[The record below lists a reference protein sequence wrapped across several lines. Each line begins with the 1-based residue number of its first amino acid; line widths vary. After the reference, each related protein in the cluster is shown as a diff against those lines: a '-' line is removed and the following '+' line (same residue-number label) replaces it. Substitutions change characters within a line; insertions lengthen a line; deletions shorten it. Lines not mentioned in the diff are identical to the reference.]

1 MERRSLTEPV
11 EPAAMDLMAYM
22 HALRRHW
29 LMALGIGL
37 LCMAVVSPAVWFG
50 IGARYTASA
59 YLRVAMQDKPIA
71 FATDSQGVV
80 DRDRFEIYKNTQQQM
95 VMSRFVLM
103 AALRKPEVARLSSVQ
118 QAQKETD
125 VVHWLEKYTSV
136 NFPGKAEIMEVS
148 VTRYDPSEAA
158 TLVRAV
164 VDAYMKDVVENE
176 RDQKRSRLNELDRAF
191 VEKETEI
198 RGKREDLKKLAETL
212 GTSDTE
218 TLNMKQK
225 LDLEV
230 LSLLPAGVGK
240 GAVRGAAS
248 AKRVGSATGA
258 AEEH

>member
-1 MERRSLTEPV
+1 MAHDELPLVGEQNGSSSVALLPANVIEQHPAEWNGASLTEPA

-59 YLRVAMQDKPIA
+59 FLRVAMQDKPIA

-95 VMSRFVLM
+95 VLSRFVLM

-125 VVHWLEKYTSV
+125 VVHWLEKYTRSI
-136 NFPGKAEIMEVS
+136 F
-148 VTRYDPSEAA
+148 
-158 TLVRAV
+158 RARR
-164 VDAYMKDVVENE
+164 KSW
-176 RDQKRSRLNELDRAF
+176 RSA
-191 VEKETEI
+191 
-198 RGKREDLKKLAETL
+198 
-212 GTSDTE
+212 
-218 TLNMKQK
+218 
-225 LDLEV
+225 
-230 LSLLPAGVGK
+230 
-240 GAVRGAAS
+240 
-248 AKRVGSATGA
+248 
-258 AEEH
+258 